1 MGFEFSC
8 RTKFLYKGHMY
19 EQAKAGSLFLR
30 EHPSQ
35 TAETEHFLMHY
46 LHEGS
51 GLPLV
56 LIHGGGMWL
65 YSYRHNITPLS
76 RSFSVYAVDM
86 PGYGFTRMKAPYL
99 TMGTQA
105 MTLALR
111 EFLDALKIEKASIVG
126 HSWGGGWALAFAQE
140 FPERV
145 GKIVL
150 INSSGID
157 QPDVFEWELLKVPVL
172 GRLML
177 RFLTLG
183 MTRSRL
189 ELSFHRQGKVD
200 DAMAQ
205 EVLLPMKI
213 PANQRAQA
221 SIARALCWAEVEGRL
236 HELHH
241 EVLLIWGEMDRYL
254 DRSHVERFRE
264 RIADIRTEIISHC
277 GHSAHEESPEAVNA
291 LIEGFLKA

>member
-1 MGFEFSC
+1 
-8 RTKFLYKGHMY
+8 MY
-19 EQAKAGSLFLR
+19 EKAKARSLFLR

-35 TAETEHFLMHY
+35 TAETEHFLLHY

-51 GLPLV
+51 GLPLI

-86 PGYGFTRMKAPYL
+86 PGYGFTRMKAPSPS
-99 TMGTQA
+99 MGTQS

-111 EFLDALKIEKASIVG
+111 EFLDTLKIEKASIVG
-126 HSWGGGWALAFAQE
+126 HSWGGGWALAFAQD
-140 FPERV
+140 FPDRV
-145 GKIVL
+145 EKIVL

-157 QPDVFEWELLKVPVL
+157 EPDVFEWELLKVPVL

-189 ELSFHRQGKVD
+189 ELSFYRQGTVD
-200 DAMAQ
+200 DAMAL

-213 PANQRAQA
+213 PANQRAQT
-221 SIARALCWAEVEGRL
+221 SIARNLRWTGVEGRL

-254 DRSHVERFRE
+254 HMSHVERFRE
-264 RIADIRTEIISHC
+264 RIANIRTEIISQC
-277 GHSAHEESPEAVNA
+277 GHSTHEESPEAVNS
-291 LIEGFLKA
+291 LIEDFLKA